1 MRCIGVFGLS
11 LPTIFVTLFYN
22 EDILNNSNR
31 FKSFMANT
39 RISTPIP
46 DKLPNEVAK
55 LAYQGFQQ
63 SKQMFGFA
71 HKMLSTRFL
80 NVISGSKREE
90 PNPLNAEMI
99 QAIQSRID
107 LLLQQDWADAEAGV
121 YPKSALFDNRWDD
134 FFRYYP
140 EMWIDLPKIWDRA
153 SNKRHQE
160 FSNGISTEGYPSYYV
175 QNFHHQTDGY
185 LSDGSANMY
194 DLQVE
199 ILFNGTAAP
208 MRRRIL
214 APLKQHL
221 SAMPIATGATPQPL
235 KILDIAC
242 GTGNSLKLINQ
253 AMPKAALYGVDLS
266 PAYIRKAAENLTSM
280 EGNIPAQLIQAN
292 GEQLP
297 FVDEFFEATTST
309 FLFHELP
316 ADARQNVINEAFR
329 VTKPG
334 GIFVI
339 CDSIQSLDTPE
350 FEPLMENFPAMFHEP
365 YYRHYISDDLVA
377 RLESAGFT
385 EVRTYN
391 HFMSKYWVALKP
403 AA

>member
-1 MRCIGVFGLS
+1 MADSRT
-11 LPTIFVTLFYN
+11 PTL
-22 EDILNNSNR
+22 
-31 FKSFMANT
+31 
-39 RISTPIP
+39 IP
-46 DKLPNEVAK
+46 DQLPNEVTK

-63 SKQMFGFA
+63 SKQIFGFA
-71 HKMLSTRFL
+71 HKTLSTRFL
-80 NVISGSKREE
+80 NAISGRKREE
-90 PNPLNAEMI
+90 PNPLDAKML

-107 LLLQQDWADAEAGV
+107 ILLEQDWADAEAGV

-140 EMWIDLPKIWDRA
+140 EMWVDLPKIWDRA
-153 SNKRHQE
+153 NNKRHQE
-160 FSNGISTEGYPSYYV
+160 FSDDISTEGYPSYYV

-185 LSDGSANMY
+185 FSGSSANMY

-221 SAMPIATGATPQPL
+221 TSMPVDASATPQPL

-242 GTGNSLKLINQ
+242 GTGNSLRLINQ
-253 AMPKAALYGVDLS
+253 AMPEAALYGVDLS
-266 PAYIRKAAENLTSM
+266 PAYIRKANENLADNQGT
-280 EGNIPAQLIQAN
+280 IPAQLVQAN
-292 GEQLP
+292 GEYLP
-297 FVDEFFEATTST
+297 FVDAFFEATTST

-316 ADARQNVINEAFR
+316 AEARQNVINEAFR

-339 CDSIQSLDTPE
+339 CDSIQALDTPE
-350 FEPLMENFPAMFHEP
+350 FAPLMENFPAMFHEP

-385 EVRTYN
+385 EVSTYN

-403 AA
+403 AAE

>member
-1 MRCIGVFGLS
+1 M
-11 LPTIFVTLFYN
+11 PETL
-22 EDILNNSNR
+22 
-31 FKSFMANT
+31 
-39 RISTPIP
+39 TPP
-46 DKLPNEVAK
+46 DALTKF
-55 LAYQGFQQ
+55 AYETFQQ
-63 SKQMFGFA
+63 SKQVFGFA
-71 HKMLSTRFL
+71 HKTLSTRFL
-80 NVISGSKREE
+80 NTFADAKREE
-90 PNPLNAEMI
+90 PNPPDPKML
-99 QAIQSRID
+99 QLLQSRIKT
-107 LLLQQDWADAEAGV
+107 LLEADWQDAENNV
-121 YPKSALFDNRWDD
+121 YPRQALFANRWDD

-140 EMWIDLPKIWDRA
+140 ELWLDLPKIWDRA
-153 SNKRHQE
+153 SNKRYQE
-160 FSNGISTEGYPSYYV
+160 FSDDIDTTGYPDYYV

-185 LSDGSANMY
+185 FSKISADMY

-199 ILFNGTAAP
+199 VLFNGTAAP

-221 SAMPIATGATPQPL
+221 MTMPIDPSSTPQPR

-242 GTGNSLKLINQ
+242 GTGNSLEWINQ
-253 AMPKAALYGVDLS
+253 SMPDAALYGVDLS
-266 PAYIRKAAENLTSM
+266 PAYIRKANENLADIKGT
-280 EGNIPAQLIQAN
+280 IPAQLIQAN
-292 GEQLP
+292 AEELP

-339 CDSIQSLDTPE
+339 CDSVQKMDTPE

-365 YYRHYISDDLVA
+365 YYRHYIGDDLGA
-377 RLESAGFT
+377 RLESAGFV
-385 EVRTYN
+385 EVETFN
-391 HFMSKYWVALKP
+391 HFMSKYWVAKK

>member
-1 MRCIGVFGLS
+1 MPDTLT
-11 LPTIFVTLFYN
+11 PPDTITKF
-22 EDILNNSNR
+22 
-31 FKSFMANT
+31 
-39 RISTPIP
+39 
-46 DKLPNEVAK
+46 
-55 LAYQGFQQ
+55 AYQTFQQ
-63 SKQMFGFA
+63 GKQVFGFA
-71 HKMLSTRFL
+71 HKTLSTRFL
-80 NVISGSKREE
+80 NTVFAQDRQE
-90 PNPLNAEMI
+90 PNPLNPEML

-107 LLLQQDWADAEAGV
+107 KLLEADWKDAEAGV

-140 EMWIDLPKIWDRA
+140 ELWVDLPKIWDRA
-153 SNKRHQE
+153 SKKRHQD
-160 FSNGISTEGYPSYYV
+160 FSEGISTEGYPAYYV

-185 LSDGSANMY
+185 FSDYSANMY

-199 ILFNGTAAP
+199 VLFNGTAAP

-221 SAMPIATGATPQPL
+221 SQMPVAVGTSPQPL
-235 KILDIAC
+235 KLLDIAC

-253 AMPKAALYGVDLS
+253 SMPEVALYGIDLS
-266 PAYIRKAAENLTSM
+266 PAYIRKANENLAST
-280 EGNIPAQLIQAN
+280 EGVVPAQLVQAN
-292 GEQLP
+292 GEELP

-316 ADARQNVINEAFR
+316 AEARQNVIDEAFR

-334 GIFVI
+334 GVFVI
-339 CDSIQSLDTPE
+339 CDSIQKLDTPE

-365 YYRHYISDDLVA
+365 YYRHYIGDDLVA

-385 EVRTYN
+385 DVETSN
-391 HFMSKYWVALKP
+391 HFMSKYWVAKKP
-403 AA
+403 SV

>member
-1 MRCIGVFGLS
+1 M
-11 LPTIFVTLFYN
+11 PDTLT
-22 EDILNNSNR
+22 
-31 FKSFMANT
+31 KA
-39 RISTPIP
+39 
-46 DKLPNEVAK
+46 
-55 LAYQGFQQ
+55 AYQTFQEG
-63 SKQMFGFA
+63 KKYFGVA
-71 HKMLSTRFL
+71 HKALSTQLL
-80 NVISGSKREE
+80 NVLSGTQREE
-90 PNPLNAEMI
+90 PNPPNP
-99 QAIQSRID
+99 Q
-107 LLLQQDWADAEAGV
+107 LLLLMQGKIDALLEADWQDAEDGI
-121 YPKSALFDNRWDD
+121 YPKQALFENRWDD

-140 EMWIDLPKIWDRA
+140 EMWLDLPKIWDRA

-160 FSNGISTEGYPSYYV
+160 FDDGIDTSGYPSYYV

-185 LSDGSANMY
+185 FSDSSARMY

-199 ILFNGTAAP
+199 VLFNGTAAP

-221 SAMPIATGATPQPL
+221 AQMETPIGDTPQSV

-242 GTGNSLKLINQ
+242 GTGNSLIWINQ
-253 AMPKAALYGVDLS
+253 AIPQAALYGVDLS
-266 PAYIRKAAENLTSM
+266 PAYIRKANENLSD
-280 EGNIPAQLIQAN
+280 IKSKVPAQLIQAN
-292 GEQLP
+292 AEALP

-316 ADARQNVINEAFR
+316 AEARQNVINEAFR

-334 GIFVI
+334 GVFVI
-339 CDSIQSLDTPE
+339 CDSIQKIDVPE

-365 YYRHYISDDLVA
+365 YYRHYIGDDLVA

-385 EVRTYN
+385 DVTTAN

-403 AA
+403 TV